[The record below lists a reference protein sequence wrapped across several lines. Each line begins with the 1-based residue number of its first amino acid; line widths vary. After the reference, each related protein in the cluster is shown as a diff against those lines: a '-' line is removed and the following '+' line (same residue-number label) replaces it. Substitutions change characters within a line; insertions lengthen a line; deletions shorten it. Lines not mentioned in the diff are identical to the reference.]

1 MPLNTRIDVKNPSAF
16 TIRNHAFGARPATAG
31 TPRNRPDTQP
41 TPSVAVHSNGKSA

>member
-31 TPRNRPDTQP
+31 TARSKPDTLP
-41 TPSVAVHSNGKSA
+41 TPSVAVHGSGKPA